1 MKIAILG
8 TGTMGSGM
16 AQGMLNAGQEVVVYN
31 RTKEKTAAL
40 VELGAKVVDTPE
52 QAIEMSDAAIVV
64 LADGAALRNVI
75 LDEKV
80 KSVLNGKRILN
91 ASTTNYKEIEEI
103 ANEVAL
109 NGGSLAE
116 ISILCGSEQLI
127 TQNGSFLLGC
137 KKEEEEWWKALL
149 QNVGSDIFYVGNIAN
164 ASKAES
170 PMLFG
175 SVFMNLLVAY
185 SGAVAIKLNIPQQI
199 ISQQVAMMVPG
210 AEYFIPSIL
219 ARDFDQVMASVD
231 SFKVVAETAITTLKS
246 LEIPTKIL
254 EDALSI
260 YNQAAIDGLGEKDG
274 TSIVQVLLN
283 ASDKLS

>member
-1 MKIAILG
+1 MRIAILG

-31 RTKEKTAAL
+31 RTKEKTTFLA
-40 VELGAKVVDTPE
+40 ELGATVVDTPE
-52 QAIEMSDAAIVV
+52 QAIEMSDVAIVV
-64 LADGAALRNVI
+64 LADGGALRNV
-75 LDEKV
+75 LLNENV

-91 ASTTNYKEIEEI
+91 ASTTNYIEIEEI
-103 ANEVAL
+103 ANEIAL

-137 KKEEEEWWKALL
+137 KKEEEDSWKSILE
-149 QNVGSDIFYVGNIAN
+149 NVGSDIFYVGSIGN

-246 LEIPTKIL
+246 LEIPTKVL

-260 YNQAAIDGLGEKDG
+260 YNQAAFDGLGEKDG

-283 ASDKLS
+283 GSNKQ